1 MRRPSRKLIS
11 LKKDETSQTPSPIKK
26 KGLPP
31 GRTLESVENQLVG
44 LAAELAKRQ
53 LEEGTASSQVIT
65 HFLKLGSSQARL
77 ETEKLRNENLLLAAK
92 TDALK
97 SQKNTESLYLE
108 AISAM
113 RRYSGS
119 PPSFEEGTV
128 VEDDST

>member
-1 MRRPSRKLIS
+1 MRRPSRKRIPTT
-11 LKKDETSQTPSPIKK
+11 KDEKSKTPSQSKK

-44 LAAELAKRQ
+44 LAAELARRQ

-77 ETEKLRNENLLLAAK
+77 ETEKLKNENLLLAAK

-113 RRYSGS
+113 RRYSGN
-119 PPSFEEGTV
+119 PPLLEEGTV
-128 VEDDST
+128 IEDDSP